1 MAGRAL
7 GMVETRGFVG
17 ATEAADAMVKAAEVE
32 IEKREYAEGG
42 LVTILVRGDVAAVKA
57 ATDAGAVAAARVGEL
72 VSVHVIPRPHDATD
86 LLVGVLPGDRRIGTY
101 PIRTA
106 PTGRTRGGAG
116 GGGAR
121 RGGEAGIPGSSKPGH
136 LPSRPRGRALTRP
149 PRAAVARREP
159 QSANGELQARCL
171 EEIRA
176 AGNGGITLPELGNAL
191 QIEWRRLIL
200 PVKQLLDD
208 GAIEKVES
216 RYYPA
221 G

>member
-1 MAGRAL
+1 MPGRAL

-17 ATEAADAMVKAAEVE
+17 ATEAADAMVKAAQVE

-72 VSVHVIPRPHDATD
+72 VSVHVIPHPHDATD
-86 LLVGVLPGDRRIGTY
+86 LLVDVLPGDRRIGTY
-101 PIRTA
+101 PIRHA
-106 PTGRTRGGAG
+106 LGGRPAGGAG
-116 GGGAR
+116 RQGGGGR
-121 RGGEAGIPGSSKPGH
+121 KSDAG
-136 LPSRPRGRALTRP
+136 TRP
-149 PRAAVARREP
+149 QPRD
-159 QSANGELQARCL
+159 GELRRRSL
-171 EEIRA
+171 EEIRR
-176 AGNGGITLPELGNAL
+176 AGRAGVTLPELGAAL
-191 QIEWRRLIL
+191 STEWRRLIA
-200 PVKQLLDD
+200 PVKELLDE

>member
-1 MAGRAL
+1 
-7 GMVETRGFVG
+7 MVETRGFVG

-42 LVTILVRGDVAAVKA
+42 LVTVLVRGDVAAVKA

-86 LLVGVLPGDRRIGTY
+86 LMVDVLPGDRRIGTY
-101 PIRTA
+101 PIRNA
-106 PTGRTRGGAG
+106 PAGR
-116 GGGAR
+116 AR
-121 RGGEAGIPGSSKPGH
+121 HPERRRGEAGIPGEPGRV
-136 LPSRPRGRALTRP
+136 PVRTGGRAVAAP
-149 PRAAVARREP
+149 ARAAVARREP
-159 QSANGELQARCL
+159 QSTNGELQARCL

-191 QIEWRRLIL
+191 EIEWRRLIL

>member
-17 ATEAADAMVKAAEVE
+17 ATEAADAMVKAAQVE

-101 PIRTA
+101 PIRNA
-106 PTGRTRGGAG
+106 PAGRTRGGG
-116 GGGAR
+116 S
-121 RGGEAGIPGSSKPGH
+121 GGEAGIPGTRERGRP
-136 LPSRPRGRALTRP
+136 PDRPRDRATRP
-149 PRAAVARREP
+149 TRPSETGREP
-159 QSANGELQARCL
+159 QPANGELQARCL
-171 EEIRA
+171 AEIRA
-176 AGNGGITLPELGNAL
+176 TGNGGITLPELGNAL
-191 QIEWRRLIL
+191 EIEWRRLIL

-208 GAIEKVES
+208 GVIEKVES

>member
-7 GMVETRGFVG
+7 GLIETRGFVG
-17 ATEAADAMVKAAEVE
+17 ATEAADAMTKAASVE

-72 VSVHVIPRPHDATD
+72 VAVHVIPRPHEATD

-101 PIRTA
+101 PIRHA
-106 PTGRTRGGAG
+106 LDGRPGG
-116 GGGAR
+116 
-121 RGGEAGIPGSSKPGH
+121 P
-136 LPSRPRGRALTRP
+136 P
-149 PRAAVARREP
+149 PRRAAP
-159 QSANGELQARCL
+159 GNGGVRDRCL
-171 EEIRA
+171 TAVRRA
-176 AGNGGITLPELGNAL
+176 GATGITLPELGEAL
-191 QIEWRRLIL
+191 ETEWRRLIL
-200 PVKQLLDD
+200 PVKQLLDE

>member
-7 GMVETRGFVG
+7 GMVETRGFIG
-17 ATEAADAMVKAAEVE
+17 ATEAADAMVKAADVE

-72 VSVHVIPRPHDATD
+72 VAVHVIPRPHDATD

-101 PIRTA
+101 PIRNA
-106 PTGRTRGGAG
+106 PAGRTRGGE
-116 GGGAR
+116 R
-121 RGGEAGIPGSSKPGH
+121 RGGEAGIPGSSE
-136 LPSRPRGRALTRP
+136 RGRSQARPQGRAVTGP
-149 PRAAVARREP
+149 PRSVGSRREP

-171 EEIRA
+171 EEIRT
-176 AGNGGITLPELGNAL
+176 AGSGGITLPELGNAL
-191 QIEWRRLIL
+191 EIEWRRLIL
-200 PVKQLLDD
+200 PVKKLLDD

-216 RYYPA
+216 RYYPV